1 MPWHFGKSV
10 FLFPRAIFSGSFQI
24 YCRSHSRL
32 WAGNTIC
39 GKQSTLFMSFGF
51 FLKDSR
57 NIHKSRDSVLSKHWI
72 LQEQSL
78 QCTCCWGLL
87 RFVWCQPPPPPPG
100 LDWTRTNFIAVS
112 DPAKTGAESA
122 FVNWGKLFFAAESFQ
137 HFFFKSG
144 GKIGQS
150 SNKLHPCAELSYII
164 FNIYSW

>member
-10 FLFPRAIFSGSFQI
+10 FYFLAPFFPAVFKFIAGRTLGYERETPFVGNKAHFLCPLVLF
-24 YCRSHSRL
+24 
-32 WAGNTIC
+32 
-39 GKQSTLFMSFGF
+39 GKVV
-51 FLKDSR
+51 K
-57 NIHKSRDSVLSKHWI
+57 NIHKIGIVLSKHWI

-144 GKIGQS
+144 GKKGQS